1 MSKTGSFVHGPEWQS
16 DDCEGICYVYIP
28 ILHKILELAGESTI
42 TPTCLH
48 RELMR
53 FWIDLPDT
61 L

>member
-1 MSKTGSFVHGPEWQS
+1 MHGPEWQS